1 MSERADDE
9 PARTL
14 SVYREAHVYTLPPR
28 PSAGGWRC
36 QDWPKSSHIFS
47 GRVRVAATGDLCE
60 ILLEDTEKGTLF
72 ARCPLDNENP
82 ELSVEPVSDSSR
94 YFVLKGGGRRAK
106 SPVIAHAY

>member
-1 MSERADDE
+1 MSREADEE

-47 GRVRVAATGDLCE
+47 GRVRVVATGDACSV
-60 ILLEDTEKGTLF
+60 LLEDTSNGTLF

-94 YFVLKGGGRRAK
+94 YCVLKGARRRPRPPRAR
-106 SPVIAHAY
+106 AT